1 MGEAIVKKRETK
13 GLKEYYVKWKGFPSS
28 ENTWEPEGNLESA
41 VELVKKFEESQGE
54 KKRGRPPK
62 DEKTE
67 ADPQEQED
75 AVGYDTVPPCKLA
88 KISGARKDPSSGAVQ
103 FLCEWEGKERKSLEY
118 SSRVKCRGHEDAMK
132 IIEFYEQRL
141 KFA

>member
-1 MGEAIVKKRETK
+1 MGDTSMADVKDEESGSGLEGEQEFEVEAIVKKRETK

-75 AVGYDTVPPCKLA
+75 AV
-88 KISGARKDPSSGAVQ
+88 
-103 FLCEWEGKERKSLEY
+103 
-118 SSRVKCRGHEDAMK
+118 
-132 IIEFYEQRL
+132 
-141 KFA
+141 